1 MKLIIASDSFKGSL
15 SSNQVNNIIESK
27 VKEIFPK
34 SFCEKMLIADGGEGT
49 LEAIYG
55 ESGNGYDKIVIDT
68 VNPLGKKIDGYYLRK
83 GNIAVIEMAQASG
96 LTLIDEKEKNPMI
109 TTSFG
114 TGIFIKHAIENG
126 CTKIYI
132 GIGGSATNDGGIG
145 AMIALGYRFLD
156 SEGNELLGIGE
167 NLEKIATIDDTFA
180 IKEISEVETI
190 VMCDVTNTLT
200 GEKGATY
207 VYGPQ
212 KGGTEEKLEKLEK
225 GMISYRKILEEYL
238 GHSIE
243 EIEGLGAA
251 GGLGAALYGF
261 LNGKMQSGIDVLLE
275 LNNFEEKLDSTD
287 IVITGEG
294 KTDYQSAC
302 GKVIHGI
309 ARKCKKHNVPVL
321 VISGSLGEEI
331 NQLYSMGVSGM
342 EASVCNII
350 SLNNAMDNAEK
361 YLCYAAERV
370 LRVLKTGMELVQNEK
385 I

>member
-1 MKLIIASDSFKGSL
+1 M
-15 SSNQVNNIIESK
+15 
-27 VKEIFPK
+27 
-34 SFCEKMLIADGGEGT
+34 
-49 LEAIYG
+49 
-55 ESGNGYDKIVIDT
+55 
-68 VNPLGKKIDGYYLRK
+68 
-83 GNIAVIEMAQASG
+83 
-96 LTLIDEKEKNPMI
+96 
-109 TTSFG
+109 
-114 TGIFIKHAIENG
+114 
-126 CTKIYI
+126 
-132 GIGGSATNDGGIG
+132 
-145 AMIALGYRFLD
+145 
-156 SEGNELLGIGE
+156 
-167 NLEKIATIDDTFA
+167 
-180 IKEISEVETI
+180 
-190 VMCDVTNTLT
+190 
-200 GEKGATY
+200 
-207 VYGPQ
+207 
-212 KGGTEEKLEKLEK
+212 
-225 GMISYRKILEEYL
+225 

-302 GKVIHGI
+302 GKVIYGI
-309 ARKCKKHNVPVL
+309 ARKCKKYNVPVL

>member
-1 MKLIIASDSFKGSL
+1 M
-15 SSNQVNNIIESK
+15 
-27 VKEIFPK
+27 
-34 SFCEKMLIADGGEGT
+34 
-49 LEAIYG
+49 
-55 ESGNGYDKIVIDT
+55 
-68 VNPLGKKIDGYYLRK
+68 
-83 GNIAVIEMAQASG
+83 
-96 LTLIDEKEKNPMI
+96 
-109 TTSFG
+109 
-114 TGIFIKHAIENG
+114 
-126 CTKIYI
+126 
-132 GIGGSATNDGGIG
+132 
-145 AMIALGYRFLD
+145 
-156 SEGNELLGIGE
+156 
-167 NLEKIATIDDTFA
+167 
-180 IKEISEVETI
+180 
-190 VMCDVTNTLT
+190 
-200 GEKGATY
+200 
-207 VYGPQ
+207 
-212 KGGTEEKLEKLEK
+212 LEKLEK

-309 ARKCKKHNVPVL
+309 ARKCKKYNVPVL

>member
-1 MKLIIASDSFKGSL
+1 
-15 SSNQVNNIIESK
+15 
-27 VKEIFPK
+27 
-34 SFCEKMLIADGGEGT
+34 MLIADGGEGT

-55 ESGNGYDKIVIDT
+55 EGGNGYDKIVIDT
-68 VNPLGKKIDGYYLRK
+68 ENPLGKKIDGYYLRK

-156 SEGNELLGIGE
+156 SEGNELSGIGE

-212 KGGTEEKLEKLEK
+212 KGGTEEMLEKLEK

-243 EIEGLGAA
+243 GIEGLGAA
-251 GGLGAALYGF
+251 GGLGAALYF
-261 LNGKMQSGIDVLLE
+261 
-275 LNNFEEKLDSTD
+275 
-287 IVITGEG
+287 
-294 KTDYQSAC
+294 
-302 GKVIHGI
+302 
-309 ARKCKKHNVPVL
+309 
-321 VISGSLGEEI
+321 
-331 NQLYSMGVSGM
+331 
-342 EASVCNII
+342 
-350 SLNNAMDNAEK
+350 
-361 YLCYAAERV
+361 
-370 LRVLKTGMELVQNEK
+370 
-385 I
+385 

>member
-1 MKLIIASDSFKGSL
+1 
-15 SSNQVNNIIESK
+15 
-27 VKEIFPK
+27 
-34 SFCEKMLIADGGEGT
+34 
-49 LEAIYG
+49 
-55 ESGNGYDKIVIDT
+55 
-68 VNPLGKKIDGYYLRK
+68 
-83 GNIAVIEMAQASG
+83 
-96 LTLIDEKEKNPMI
+96 MI

-156 SEGNELLGIGE
+156 SEGNELSGIGE

-200 GEKGATY
+200 GEKVQHTFMDHKRWYRRKVGKA
-207 VYGPQ
+207 GKRNDFLQ
-212 KGGTEEKLEKLEK
+212 KNSGRIFGTFN
-225 GMISYRKILEEYL
+225 RK
-238 GHSIE
+238 
-243 EIEGLGAA
+243 IEGLGAA

-309 ARKCKKHNVPVL
+309 ARKCKKYNVRYWLFQEVQEKKL
-321 VISGSLGEEI
+321 I
-331 NQLYSMGVSGM
+331 NCIVWEL
-342 EASVCNII
+342 
-350 SLNNAMDNAEK
+350 AEWK
-361 YLCYAAERV
+361 LLCV
-370 LRVLKTGMELVQNEK
+370 TLFL
-385 I
+385 